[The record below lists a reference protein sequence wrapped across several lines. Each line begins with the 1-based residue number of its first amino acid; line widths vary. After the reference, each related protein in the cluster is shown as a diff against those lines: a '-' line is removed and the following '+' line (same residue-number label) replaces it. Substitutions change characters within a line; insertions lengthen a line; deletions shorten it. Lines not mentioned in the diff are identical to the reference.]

1 LRESRIML
9 VQYVTAAAAI
19 VLVTIHLLM
28 QGVLVPYS
36 LAIDFPH
43 VLSVYRT
50 WVDAALL
57 ESLLVVVVVHGFNGL
72 RTILHEWRQGVAWS
86 RWVDRGTIA
95 VIVVVVAYGT
105 RTLILAATGTVV
117 L

>member
-1 LRESRIML
+1 LRESTIML
-9 VQYVTAAAAI
+9 IQYLTAAAAL

-36 LAIDFPH
+36 EAIAFPE
-43 VLSVYRT
+43 VLSRYRNL
-50 WVDAALL
+50 VDGTLL
-57 ESLLVVVVVHGFNGL
+57 ELLLVVIVVHGFNGL
-72 RTILHEWRQGVAWS
+72 RTILHEWRQGLTWS
-86 RWVDRGTIA
+86 RWVDRMTIA
-95 VIVVVVAYGT
+95 VVVVVIAYGT